1 MGEDDNVVRFPGSTR
16 PRTPDED
23 LKLEPDAYALIQL
36 VDGRLLTSY
45 KTDNLLELLGMV
57 NMLHEEI
64 LDMTFSKSSEPP
76 Q

>member
-1 MGEDDNVVRFPGSTR
+1 MSEDDNVVTFPGSKR
-16 PRTPDED
+16 PNTPEDD
-23 LKLEPDAYALIQL
+23 LKVEPDAYALIQL
-36 VDGRLLTSY
+36 VDGKLLTSY

>member
-1 MGEDDNVVRFPGSTR
+1 MGEDDNVVRFPGSKR
-16 PRTPDED
+16 PHTPDED